1 MNLDSCFKDKW
12 NPGEKNRILFKYL
25 TMLRRSI
32 LEMIQEITNSYI
44 CSDDGLYDML
54 IDVWAIFTN
63 RLISLRQN
71 PREGWLDP
79 RTVCYYIAN
88 FLSWIIQRLINWN
101 VEADETHKSCLSSM
115 FSSLRTRRLEINVIL
130 LFLITFFNFV

>member
-54 IDVWAIFTN
+54 IDV
-63 RLISLRQN
+63 
-71 PREGWLDP
+71 
-79 RTVCYYIAN
+79 
-88 FLSWIIQRLINWN
+88 
-101 VEADETHKSCLSSM
+101 
-115 FSSLRTRRLEINVIL
+115 
-130 LFLITFFNFV
+130 